1 VRATPSIASISM
13 DIKDEVT
20 LDCLELPA
28 TGRPLCVPPP
38 RCETMANGP
47 WSFGSDDSVHA
58 ADHVDPEWLV
68 RPKQRDPILAGCL
81 LPELIEVQTPPPMRT
96 NTMTMAKTSAA
107 RVETSSFSSWQ
118 GLVSAVP
125 LALTVVLAGLIGFRL
140 GARSSRRLSPAD
152 SLPARLEVCTE
163 QEQECTY
170 LAMP

>member
-13 DIKDEVT
+13 DIKDQVT

-38 RCETMANGP
+38 PRCETMADGP
-47 WSFGSDDSVHA
+47 WSFGSDDSVHS

-68 RPKQRDPILAGCL
+68 RPKQRDPILAGCS

-96 NTMTMAKTSAA
+96 NTMTTAKTSAA
-107 RVETSSFSSWQ
+107 RVETSSFSYWQ

-152 SLPARLEVCTE
+152 SLPARLEVCTA
-163 QEQECTY
+163 QEECAY

>member
-1 VRATPSIASISM
+1 
-13 DIKDEVT
+13 
-20 LDCLELPA
+20 
-28 TGRPLCVPPP
+28 
-38 RCETMANGP
+38 MADGP

-96 NTMTMAKTSAA
+96 NTMTTAKTSAA
-107 RVETSSFSSWQ
+107 RVETSSFSYWQ

-140 GARSSRRLSPAD
+140 GAWNRLSPAD
-152 SLPARLEVCTE
+152 SLPARLEVGTE
-163 QEQECTY
+163 QEQECAY